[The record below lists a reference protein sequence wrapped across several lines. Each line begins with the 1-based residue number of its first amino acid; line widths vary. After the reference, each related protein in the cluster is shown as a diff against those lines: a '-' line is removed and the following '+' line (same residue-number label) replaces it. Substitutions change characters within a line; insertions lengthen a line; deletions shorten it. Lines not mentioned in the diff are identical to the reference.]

1 MTWDELFE
9 RFTASGRLAQNTILG
24 YRKHLKAFLHF
35 WSDHSLAGPADVEPR
50 HLQGFYLHQK
60 RQTGDNW
67 AARQLRTVLTLL
79 RWAVKHGF
87 LLVDPGQEIQ
97 LSKPP
102 QPIMRILTQ
111 EEVALLLDAP
121 NQARPQIR
129 LRDRALLEL
138 LYGTGLRGCEV
149 VALNFADLNLAE
161 QTVAILG
168 GKGRPRLV
176 PFGSRVAWALKD
188 YLERIEPERAAC
200 GEEALF
206 LTMSGERMT
215 PKTLGLQ
222 LKRYGEAL
230 GIPEVGCH
238 TLRRA
243 CATHLL
249 ENGANIAEIKT
260 LLGHADIN
268 STLIYAQVMP
278 HELLRSYKTHHP
290 RATR

>member
-9 RFTASGRLAQNTILG
+9 RFTASGRLAQNTILN

-35 WSDHSLAGPADVEPR
+35 WSDQGISGPANVETR

-60 RQTGDNW
+60 RQTGENW
-67 AARQLRTVLTLL
+67 AGRQLRTVLTLL

-87 LLVDPGQEIQ
+87 LLIDPGQEIQ

-121 NQARPQIR
+121 NQARGQIR
-129 LRDRALLEL
+129 LRDRAMLEL
-138 LYGTGLRGCEV
+138 LYGTGMRGGEV
-149 VALNFADLNLAE
+149 VALNLADLDLAE
-161 QTVAILG
+161 QTITVLG
-168 GKGRPRLV
+168 GKGRPRKI
-176 PFGSRVAWALKD
+176 PFGSRVAVALKD
-188 YLERIEPERAAC
+188 YLAMVLPSREGS
-200 GEEALF
+200 GETAMF

-215 PKTLGLQ
+215 ATNLGSQ
-222 LKRYGEAL
+222 LRRYGETL
-230 GIPEVGCH
+230 GIPDVTCH
-238 TLRRA
+238 AFRRA

-278 HELLRSYKTHHP
+278 HELLRSHKTHHP